1 MIEGEIR
8 KSGSVPLMQA
18 RPFFELSVMG
28 FSVSGSSVRVHLD
41 GGA

>member
-1 MIEGEIR
+1 MIKGDMR

-18 RPFFELSVMG
+18 RPLFELSVMG
-28 FSVSGSSVRVHLD
+28 FSVSGSSVGVHLD